1 MLILWPAPFNI
12 FTNDCLQ
19 RDGTYAYPARV
30 WEQLVRLADMLKNKD
45 GFQRDLGRL
54 KKWTENNLGLFKG
67 KLNTSQQGA
76 LAGRKTATCWA
87 VQTHS

>member
-1 MLILWPAPFNI
+1 
-12 FTNDCLQ
+12 
-19 RDGTYAYPARV
+19 
-30 WEQLVRLADMLKNKD
+30 MLKNKD